1 VVAQRA
7 GSELR
12 SPSQDGL
19 GSTVG
24 ATSGTTTGPTTRYWP
39 SGELREPQGELPT
52 DRRFTGQRLE
62 ARTGLSDYQARF
74 SSPQL
79 GRCLQP
85 DTLVPEPSNPQGLNR
100 YAYALN
106 NPLRYT
112 DPSGHYKDVAELG
125 WERQLRAQHAW
136 AQKHG
141 YTYQLII
148 RRSTIRHGD
157 IAGDIKQ
164 LQRGGIDIRFIED
177 ILQ

>member
-1 VVAQRA
+1 MVAQRA

-62 ARTGLSDYQARF
+62 ASTGLYDYQARF

-79 GRCLQP
+79 GRFLQP
-85 DTLVPEPSNPQGLNR
+85 IPSSRSRPI
-100 YAYALN
+100 
-106 NPLRYT
+106 P
-112 DPSGHYKDVAELG
+112 
-125 WERQLRAQHAW
+125 RA
-136 AQKHG
+136 
-141 YTYQLII
+141 
-148 RRSTIRHGD
+148 
-157 IAGDIKQ
+157 
-164 LQRGGIDIRFIED
+164 
-177 ILQ
+177 